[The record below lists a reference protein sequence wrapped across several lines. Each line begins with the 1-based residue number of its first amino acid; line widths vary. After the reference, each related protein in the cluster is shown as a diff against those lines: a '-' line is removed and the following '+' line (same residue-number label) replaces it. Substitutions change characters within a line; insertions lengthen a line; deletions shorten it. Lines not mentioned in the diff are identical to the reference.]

1 MNSRCR
7 LPLIEPDDQMNIP
20 HPRIGFHGIVD
31 KNFNFRLLE
40 KMADLRP
47 EFHFIILGPKTL
59 PTQSNIHFLGIKD
72 ERTLLH
78 YLSGWDCGFI
88 PSLDTEESS
97 FKISALIPELLSAG
111 KPVVSTSI
119 PEVIHPYGDAKLVH
133 IADHP
138 EHFVECIENA
148 INESSY
154 DPEWLERV
162 DQFLDASFDENI
174 VTRVPAYMDSALI
187 SIGIA

>member
-7 LPLIEPDDQMNIP
+7 LSLIEPDDQVNIP
-20 HPRIGFHGIVD
+20 HPRIGFHGLLD
-31 KNFNFRLLE
+31 QNFNLRLLE

-47 EFHFIILGPKTL
+47 EFHFIVLGPRSL

-72 ERTLLH
+72 DNTLPH
-78 YLSGWDCGFI
+78 YLSSWDCGFI
-88 PSLDTEESS
+88 PFLDTGEANLKVST
-97 FKISALIPELLSAG
+97 LVQELLAAG

-119 PEVIHPYGDAKLVH
+119 HEVIHPFADAKLVH

-162 DQFLDASFDENI
+162 DQFLDTNIDVKI

>member
-20 HPRIGFHGIVD
+20 HPRIGFHGMID
-31 KNFNFRLLE
+31 NNFNFRLLK

-47 EFHFIILGPKTL
+47 EFHFIVLDSSTL

-72 ERTLLH
+72 EHNLPH

-88 PSLDTEESS
+88 PYLDIEAPTFE
-97 FKISALIPELLSAG
+97 ISALITDLLSAG
-111 KPVVSTSI
+111 KPIVSTSI
-119 PEVIHPYGDAKLVH
+119 PEVIHPYGDAKLVR

-162 DQFLDASFDENI
+162 DQFLDQNFEEKV

>member
-7 LPLIEPDDQMNIP
+7 LPLTEPDDQMNIP
-20 HPRIGFHGIVD
+20 HPRIGFHGVVD
-31 KNFNFRLLE
+31 NNFNFRLLE

-47 EFHFIILGPKTL
+47 EFHFIVLGTRTS

-72 ERTLLH
+72 EDTLPY

-88 PSLDTEESS
+88 PSLDKVSILVS
-97 FKISALIPELLSAG
+97 ELLSAG

-148 INESSY
+148 INESNY

-162 DQFLDASFDENI
+162 DQFLDENFEEKV